1 MVPLLR
7 LRGYRPGDLA
17 RLCEIDRQCFAAG
30 IAFPPQE
37 MAALVGWPS
46 AVILLAEAPGRRLAG
61 FVLAH
66 RRAAHA
72 HLMTLDVLPSWR
84 RRGLGRRL
92 LLACERRLRAAG
104 VTTMSLETAVNN
116 TAAQSL
122 YAGLGYTRVRR
133 LPGYYPNGE
142 DAWRMKKD
150 LARPGAV

>member
-1 MVPLLR
+1 MSIGKLLLNDKTSSQSRQKLVPPLR

-30 IAFPPQE
+30 IAFPRDE
-37 MAALVGWPS
+37 MAAMVGGPS
-46 AVILLAEAPGRRLAG
+46 PVILLAETPAGRLAG

-92 LLACERRLRAAG
+92 LLACERPLRPAGAA
-104 VTTMSLETAVNN
+104 TLYLETAVNN
-116 TAAQSL
+116 TAAQPL
-122 YAGLGYTRVRR
+122 DAGLGYTR
-133 LPGYYPNGE
+133 
-142 DAWRMKKD
+142 
-150 LARPGAV
+150 ARHL

>member
-1 MVPLLR
+1 MVSRLR
-7 LRGYRPGDLA
+7 LRGYRPADLV

-30 IAFPPQE
+30 IAFPPKE
-37 MAALVGWPS
+37 MAALAGWPS
-46 AVILLAEAPGRRLAG
+46 AVILLAEAGGGRVAG

-72 HLMTLDVLPSWR
+72 HLITLDVLPSWR

-104 VTTMSLETAVNN
+104 ASMVSLETAVNN
-116 TAAQSL
+116 AVAQSL
-122 YAGLGYTRVRR
+122 YARLGYTRVRR

-142 DAWRMKKD
+142 DAWRMKKE
-150 LARPGAV
+150 L